1 MRIEPT
7 SPDSPGAQA
16 LIAMSDAYM
25 AELYPAESNH
35 LESVQA
41 LIRPNVHFLGCFLED
56 RIVGCGAVKILS
68 DDGDYGEIK
77 RVFVLDGHRGKGY
90 SRGIMEKLEEHL
102 RSRGIALAR
111 LETGILQP
119 EALGL
124 YRRLGYTE
132 RGPFGSYVED
142 PLSVFMEK
150 RLAANF
156 DWLGR
161 VTSDLS

>member
-7 SPDSPGAQA
+7 SPDSQGARA
-16 LIAMSDAYM
+16 LIALSDAYM
-25 AELYPAESNH
+25 AALYPSESNH

-41 LIRPNVHFLGCFLED
+41 LIRPNVYFLGCFLESQ
-56 RIVGCGAVKILS
+56 IVGCGAVKILS

-77 RVFVLDGHRGKGY
+77 RVFVPEGHRGKGY

-111 LETGILQP
+111 LETGVLQP

-124 YRRLGYTE
+124 YKRLGYTA
-132 RGPFGSYVED
+132 RGPFGAYVED

-150 RLAANF
+150 RLGA
-156 DWLGR
+156 G
-161 VTSDLS
+161 